1 MKIAKK
7 KRPTM
12 SLPFLAFEALKKAVA
27 NTIADHAR
35 TGDPIAIWRDG
46 KAVLVPADSIGIRGS
61 KEASRVRKRNGK
73 TSGVRR
79 RD

>member
-1 MKIAKK
+1 MKKTN
-7 KRPTM
+7 KRKQDI
-12 SLPFLAFEALKKAVA
+12 SLSLLAFGALKKAVA

-46 KAVLVPADSIGIRGS
+46 KAVLVPADSVGTRES
-61 KEASRVRKRNGK
+61 KKASRVRKRNGK
-73 TSGVRR
+73 TAGGRR